1 MQKFIPTKIWF
12 FKVRSFSP
20 RKWFI
25 LINGFVKKPLTSS
38 KKSGLYCIIVA
49 QSVVVKTLFWKLLF
63 SKLHFLLVSS
73 VLNFLFRLMFLLSE
87 PCILLPSKRQVN
99 QHITYDRII
108 GKMFK
113 KEINRTCR
121 NTVFS
126 LISPSPLISVALP
139 NASLIKNIAI
149 FWHYLNQEG
158 YEASMQT
165 KEKWKCCSYFDIF
178 I

>member
-1 MQKFIPTKIWF
+1 
-12 FKVRSFSP
+12 
-20 RKWFI
+20 
-25 LINGFVKKPLTSS
+25 
-38 KKSGLYCIIVA
+38 
-49 QSVVVKTLFWKLLF
+49 
-63 SKLHFLLVSS
+63 
-73 VLNFLFRLMFLLSE
+73 
-87 PCILLPSKRQVN
+87 
-99 QHITYDRII
+99 
-108 GKMFK
+108 MFK

-126 LISPSPLISVALP
+126 LISPSPSISVALP

-165 KEKWKCCSYFDIF
+165 KEKRKYCSYFGIF

>member
-1 MQKFIPTKIWF
+1 
-12 FKVRSFSP
+12 
-20 RKWFI
+20 
-25 LINGFVKKPLTSS
+25 
-38 KKSGLYCIIVA
+38 
-49 QSVVVKTLFWKLLF
+49 
-63 SKLHFLLVSS
+63 
-73 VLNFLFRLMFLLSE
+73 MF
-87 PCILLPSKRQVN
+87 Q
-99 QHITYDRII
+99 
-108 GKMFK
+108 

-126 LISPSPLISVALP
+126 LIRPFPLISVALP

-149 FWHYLNQEG
+149 FWRYLNQEG